1 MNKIELITDLNSEK
15 VEIYKEN
22 KERQLVTY
30 FEPAEGIFIA
40 ESAKIIERALDAG
53 YEPISVLCEVKDD
66 VPRQADTVERIQNAY
81 PEVPVMGAEFEVLKE
96 LIGYNLTGGILCAM
110 RRRKLPTVEEFLEG
124 LETTSDPSEILE
136 EKSSRPDSDKN
147 KDYLKKDEK
156 RDSFR
161 QKRIVIFDNVENP
174 TNIGALFRSAAAL
187 GMDGVLLTSDCSD
200 PLYRRAIRVSMGTV
214 FQIPWTKLDDKWPK
228 ISVKMLHDRGYKL
241 IGMALCENS
250 VRIDDPA
257 ITTADKVAIIMGNEG
272 DGLSDA
278 TMECLDYKVKIPMY
292 HGVDSLNVAAAGAV
306 ALYALRNEGG
316 NECTS
321 L

>member
-1 MNKIELITDLNSEK
+1 MIKDLNKIELITDLNSEK

-66 VPRQADTVERIQNAY
+66 VPRQADTVERIHNSY

-124 LETTSDPSEILE
+124 LENENLTSS
-136 EKSSRPDSDKN
+136 N
-147 KDYLKKDEK
+147 Y
-156 RDSFR
+156 R

-214 FQIPWTKLDDKWPK
+214 FQIPWTKLDNKWPK
-228 ISVKMLHDRGYKL
+228 ISAEMLHERGYKL

-306 ALYALRNEGG
+306 AFYALRNEGD